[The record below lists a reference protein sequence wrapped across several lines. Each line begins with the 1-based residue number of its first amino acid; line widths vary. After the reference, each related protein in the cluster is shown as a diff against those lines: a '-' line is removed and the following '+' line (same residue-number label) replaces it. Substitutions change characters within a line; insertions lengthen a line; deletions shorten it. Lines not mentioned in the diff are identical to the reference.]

1 MFSRRSFLS
10 LLIFAALAGVAGPAF
25 ADDRHGEGGHD
36 RGGHGHD
43 SGGREGDDG
52 HDGDGHENHDS
63 HDGHDGHDDDGD
75 GDGHGHGQ
83 DGDDDDGSP
92 GKSNA
97 GDRGD
102 LSGEPDDDD
111 DRIRKAVKRGEAES
125 LRTILSVVRE
135 NYKGEIA
142 HIGLT
147 GDGGGLQYR
156 IRIISPDS
164 RLFEIRV
171 NAKTGSILGVAGL

>member
-25 ADDRHGEGGHD
+25 ADGRHGGDGHD
-36 RGGHGHD
+36 R
-43 SGGREGDDG
+43 GGREGDDG
-52 HDGDGHENHDS
+52 RDGGRDDGDGHDS

-92 GKSNA
+92 GKNNA
-97 GDRGD
+97 GDRSD

-171 NAKTGSILGVAGL
+171 NARTGSILGVAGL